1 MKTVN
6 LLLVD
11 EEKEY
16 RGEIEQP
23 VEFVKAE
30 NVEGDKYK
38 IASIPMSSQV
48 IGYNLGDTVEA
59 NFNPITEHLVVQK
72 MLKKSEDKLLRTYF
86 PIEPKIIKLLKVSGC
101 TIKNSMPATIHT
113 PAKAYRDV
121 EMLFNCHGYEFEHI
135 A

>member
-48 IGYNLGDTVEA
+48 IGYNWGT
-59 NFNPITEHLVVQK
+59 
-72 MLKKSEDKLLRTYF
+72 
-86 PIEPKIIKLLKVSGC
+86 LLKRILIRLLS
-101 TIKNSMPATIHT
+101 IS
-113 PAKAYRDV
+113 
-121 EMLFNCHGYEFEHI
+121 LFKKC
-135 A
+135 